1 MGLPGLTN
9 SPNLRMTAL
18 NRNAC
23 LMGRQAAR
31 GDDMTSIREITQVL
45 AVEAIEALDKEIE
58 SAIQSALEAGKITP
72 AIVANSGL
80 DGKGKPGG
88 DAGKALNADEARIAA
103 MFGNTAE
110 DLQKYA
116 GR

>member
-1 MGLPGLTN
+1 
-9 SPNLRMTAL
+9 
-18 NRNAC
+18 
-23 LMGRQAAR
+23 
-31 GDDMTSIREITQVL
+31 MTSIREITQVL

-58 SAIQSALEAGKITP
+58 SAIQSALEAGKITPATADYHRAQCKAEGGLERFKKYVEAAP